1 MASAGI
7 DRKTGIAWAGGY
19 VGDGV
24 GTTNLA
30 GRTLA
35 DLITNQETRLTKLP
49 WVNHKSPNWEVEP
62 LRWIGANAG
71 LQIMTRADHAEDKT
85 GKPSKLAGVVSKLLG
100 Q

>member
-1 MASAGI
+1 
-7 DRKTGIAWAGGY
+7 

-35 DLITNQETRLTKLP
+35 DLITHQDTAITKLP
-49 WVNHKSPNWEVEP
+49 WVNHKSPNWQVEP

-71 LQIMTRADHAEDKT
+71 LRIMTAADNSEDKS
-85 GKPSKLAGVVSKLLG
+85 GKPSKLAAVVNGFLG
-100 Q
+100 K

>member
-1 MASAGI
+1 MASAGL

-24 GTTNLA
+24 GTTNLS

-35 DLITNQETRLTKLP
+35 DLITDQESNLTRLP

-71 LQIMTRADHAEDKT
+71 LQIMSRADHAEDKT
-85 GKPSKLAGVVSKLLG
+85 GKPSKLASVVSKLLG